1 VKNYRIT
8 VNGNVYTAT
17 VESLDG
23 AAPPVAVAPAPVAVA
38 PAPVPTPAP
47 VAPSPASVAI
57 AAPAPT
63 PAPPPEPAP
72 AAPGS
77 GTKVESPMPGT
88 VFKCLVNVG
97 DSVSVNQVVAI
108 LEAMKMEN
116 EIAAPVA
123 GTITSIVSPPGT
135 SVNAGDVL
143 MTIE

>member
-1 VKNYRIT
+1 VKTYRIT

-23 AAPPVAVAPAPVAVA
+23 SAPVVQVAPAPVAAPVA
-38 PAPVPTPAP
+38 PAPTPAP
-47 VAPSPASVAI
+47 VAPHVPM
-57 AAPAPT
+57 AAAPT
-63 PAPPPEPAP
+63 PAAPPAPAP
-72 AAPGS
+72 AAIGN

-88 VFKCLVNVG
+88 VFKYLVNVG
-97 DSVSVNQVVAI
+97 DTVTQNQVIAI

-123 GTITSIVSPPGT
+123 GTISSIIAAAGS